1 MDLKRL
7 YQESELGWALLGWYD
22 FPRTERAL
30 IVGRY
35 SSVCLAQLHKL
46 FQQTEFYAEGTD
58 YPKESFDAI
67 LVFGEMR
74 SREECISFLIRAVRG
89 GWLRE
94 QGVLLWSADNRLGLR
109 FLCGDDRL
117 DSAGA
122 CFTRQEW
129 LDIFRYVGMEAPRFY
144 YLMPGWHFPRNIY
157 TEEHL
162 PGERSL
168 SRMEFRYVRPGSLIR
183 EETSLLRDS
192 IHNDIFP
199 AVANAFLMEWR
210 QTAGAV
216 RRAAYVDMTADKG
229 SRASALVCYT
239 DGTVC
244 KKPLFSNGS
253 VLDIYVH
260 GEQLRRR
267 GIRIVGQRYQNRSIW
282 MPYVDAPLL
291 ADVLAEQAAKS
302 RTRFFSLMEQW
313 WLDILRSSDLSV
325 EACAFPIDPGA
336 DYGPIL
342 RNAYLDFAPTNCFFQ
357 KGELLYFDQEYVR
370 ADYPAKFVL
379 YRGLLLLYGSHPEIE
394 QQIPLQQVKDFY
406 ALDALWTAF
415 DHVEQDIF
423 QQEVH
428 SCPAFHGENQMVPRV
443 LQRNIR
449 LLKQIDRIAEQDLFG
464 DLGEKKLIL
473 FGAGRYCEA
482 YLQAYGAGHCPSY
495 IVDNNPAKWGQ
506 SKDGIAICSPQVL
519 LEEKESFRVIICSQQ
534 VETMKQQLERM
545 GIKEYRVV

>member
-35 SSVCLAQLHKL
+35 SSACVAQLHKL
-46 FQQTEFYAEGTD
+46 FQQTEFYANGTD
-58 YPKESFDAI
+58 YPQESFDAI

-94 QGVLLWSADNRLGLR
+94 QGVLLWSADNRLGVR
-109 FLCGDDRL
+109 FLCGD
-117 DSAGA
+117 SQFEPMGE
-122 CFTRQEW
+122 CHTRQEW
-129 LDIFRYVGMEAPRFY
+129 QDIFQAAGLMSPRFY
-144 YLMPGWHFPRNIY
+144 YVMPGWHFPRNIY
-157 TEEHL
+157 TDECL
-162 PGERSL
+162 PREQSL
-168 SRMEFRYVRPGSLIR
+168 SRMEFRYVRPENLIR
-183 EETSLLRDS
+183 DESRLLRD
-192 IHNDIFP
+192 IIVNGIFP
-199 AVANAFLMEWR
+199 AMTNAFLMEWR
-210 QTAGAV
+210 QTLGKGRYAS
-216 RRAAYVDMTADKG
+216 YVDTTADKG
-229 SRASALVCYT
+229 QGASVLVCYT

-244 KKPLFSNGS
+244 KKPLFPDGS
-253 VLDIYVH
+253 VHDIYMH
-260 GEQLRRR
+260 GEQLRHR
-267 GIRIVGQRYQNRSIW
+267 GIRIVRQRYQDRSIW

-291 ADVLAEQAAKS
+291 ADVLAEQAVES
-302 RTRFFSLMEQW
+302 RARFFSLLEQW
-313 WLDILRSSDLSV
+313 WQDILRSSDLSDG
-325 EACAFPIDPGA
+325 ACAFPADPGV

-370 ADYPAKFVL
+370 NDYPAKFVL

-394 QQIPLQQVKDFY
+394 QQIALQQVRDFY
-406 ALDALWTAF
+406 ALDALWTVF